1 MKQKT
6 ILQMHSFLM
15 LVVGAVCVCLSPAQ
29 LSSPAVSL
37 PAYSYFFFVFLAY
50 VHNNSS
56 LSSQSSVGL
65 ETMKNTQKPTNEF
78 CSTAP
83 LKEGSTSYEYANEVI
98 LNALDL
104 QRTTQQ
110 QTTTTEIMHESTQF
124 SVCVAMK

>member
-1 MKQKT
+1 
-6 ILQMHSFLM
+6 M
-15 LVVGAVCVCLSPAQ
+15 LVVGAVCVYLSPAQ

-50 VHNNSS
+50 VHNKSS

-104 QRTTQQ
+104 Q
-110 QTTTTEIMHESTQF
+110 
-124 SVCVAMK
+124 